1 MIECD
6 NRFSN
11 ELPFVKGLLIM
22 KGFGLIEIMNIVAFG
37 IKISKTHAIESWWKN
52 NGWIVHGLN
61 LQ

>member
-1 MIECD
+1 VIECD

-37 IKISKTHAIESWWKN
+37 IKISKTHAIESW
-52 NGWIVHGLN
+52 
-61 LQ
+61 